1 MGWPQGIRELTDE
14 EKKKIYSYLKKYNSE
29 SYYDDIINDD
39 YDKMDF
45 LEFAEKDERG
55 EDTLDSNCAIFQ
67 YAYTD

>member
-1 MGWPQGIRELTDE
+1 MGWAQGIRELKDE
-14 EKKKIYSYLKKYNSE
+14 EKNKIYSYLKKYNSE

-45 LEFAEKDERG
+45 LEFSEKDERG
-55 EDTLDSNCAIFQ
+55 EKTLNSNCAIFQ

>member
-1 MGWPQGIRELTDE
+1 MGWAQGIRELKDE
-14 EKKKIYSYLKKYNSE
+14 EKNKIYSYLKKYNSE

-55 EDTLDSNCAIFQ
+55 EKTLNSNCAIFQ

>member
-1 MGWPQGIRELTDE
+1 MSWSQGIRALTGE
-14 EKKKIYSYLKKYNSE
+14 EKKKIYAYLKKYNSE

-55 EDTLDSNCAIFQ
+55 EPSLNSNCAIFQ
-67 YAYTD
+67 YVYST